1 MFETVLLFGVVIVL
15 GCIFLL
21 IRAQHLLVLAERIL
35 ATRWIYL
42 AALLRLLLG
51 AAMIASAHAF
61 KYPQAI
67 TLLGWLLAFGGVV
80 LIAVPQP
87 VWVNLAGRLADLPLG
102 VVRLLLLLG
111 LCFGGFIVYA
121 AL

>member
-1 MFETVLLFGVVIVL
+1 MFEAVLLFGVVIVL
-15 GCIFLL
+15 GCIYLL
-21 IRAQHLLVLAERIL
+21 IRAQHLLLVAEQIL

-42 AALLRLLLG
+42 AALLRLLVG
-51 AAMIASAHAF
+51 AAMIASAQSF
-61 KYPQAI
+61 KFPQVI
-67 TLLGWLLAFGGVV
+67 TLLGWLLAFGGVI

-87 VWVNLAGRLADLPLG
+87 VWANLAVRLASLPLS
-102 VVRLLLLLG
+102 VVRGLLMLG